1 MEKIAETEPD
11 MPYDGLTLGA
21 AARELD
27 RMLSGGRVGRVSQP
41 ERDEIHIEIRS
52 GGENHRLLLSASPRY
67 PRAHLTRE
75 VKPNPL
81 KAPAFCMALRKRLTG
96 GRVVSVTRHDIERVL
111 EIALDVRD
119 EMGGCSRAVLRCEIM
134 GRHSNII
141 LTGADGRILDSIK
154 RVGEDKSRVR
164 EVLPGLIYAYPPPQ
178 DRIDPRG
185 LDAAA
190 LEALLSQGDGAAAL
204 SARLA
209 GLSRATVA
217 AIIGSSAPLPAD
229 ARREA
234 ALRLAERIASVEG
247 GEIFPVLVTDPA
259 TGEAID
265 FFPFP
270 SAIHPPHWQR
280 PCTTLQQAMDEYYR
294 RRDREDRMKERTA
307 AMRDVVRRHLDR
319 CERKLE
325 KQRQTLRDA
334 ANPERYRIWGDL
346 LTANLALLR
355 RGMRSISLPNWYD
368 PGCAAIEIPLDPARD
383 GVQNA
388 QLCYRR
394 YRKAR
399 MALEITRAQIEE
411 NEQEIAYLESLLH
424 DLDRCPTPGEAEE
437 IAQELTAQG
446 YMRTPRDGS
455 RARQPRSAPLR
466 YRSSDGYDIYVG
478 RNNAQNDALTLRF
491 AQPDDIWLH
500 TRQIPGSHVIL
511 RTRDGSASDTAIA
524 DAALLAAWHSRA
536 RDSSGVPVD
545 YTARRNVKKPP
556 GARPGMVIYTA
567 HRTVTVTPDAVRVAR
582 LGPRDAQ
589 PEEARQ

>member
-1 MEKIAETEPD
+1 

-27 RMLSGGRVGRVSQP
+27 RILSGGRVDRVSQP

-52 GGENHRLLLSASPRY
+52 GGQNHRLLLSASARY

-96 GRVVSVTRHDIERVL
+96 GRVVSVARHDMERVL
-111 EIALDVRD
+111 EIELDVRD
-119 EMGGCSRAVLRCEIM
+119 EMGAQSRVVLRCEIM

-154 RVGEDKSRVR
+154 HVGEDKSRIR
-164 EVLPGLIYAYPPPQ
+164 EVLPGLAYAYPPPQ

-185 LDAAA
+185 LDAET

-217 AIIGSSAPLPAD
+217 AIIGGADSEPLPAA

-234 ALRLAERIASVEG
+234 ALRLAERIAAVESG
-247 GEIFPVLVTDPA
+247 QISPVLVTDPS
-259 TGEAID
+259 TGEAVD
-265 FFPFP
+265 FFPFISAAHP
-270 SAIHPPHWQR
+270 SKWQR

-307 AMRDVVRRHLDR
+307 AMRDVVRRNLNR

-325 KQRQTLRDA
+325 KQRQTLLDA
-334 ANPERYRIWGDL
+334 AHPERYRLWGEL
-346 LTANLALLR
+346 LTANLAQLR
-355 RGMRSISLPNWYD
+355 RGMRSVSLPNWYD
-368 PGCAAIEIPLDPARD
+368 PECAAVDIPLDPARD
-383 GVQNA
+383 GVRNA
-388 QLCYRR
+388 QLCFKR

-399 MALEITRAQIEE
+399 VALELTRSQIEE
-411 NEQEIAYLESLLH
+411 TEQEIAYLKGQLH
-424 DLDRCPTPGEAEE
+424 NLNGCSTLAEAEE
-437 IAQELTAQG
+437 IAHELAAQG
-446 YMRTPRDGS
+446 YMRPPRGGR
-455 RARQPRSAPLR
+455 RARQSRSAPLR

-478 RNNAQNDALTLRF
+478 RNNTQNDALTLRL
-491 AQPDDIWLH
+491 ARPDDIWLH

-511 RTRDGSASDTAIA
+511 RARDGSASDTAIA
-524 DAALLAAWHSRA
+524 EAALLAAWHSSA

-545 YTARRNVKKPP
+545 YTARRNVKKPA
-556 GARPGMVIYTA
+556 GARPGMVIYTT
-567 HRTVTVTPDAVRVAR
+567 HRTATVTPDAARVA
-582 LGPRDAQ
+582 LLSPVDE
-589 PEEARQ
+589 PSEDARQ